1 MAMLIWA
8 LVGIPLLWVSGNA
21 TASDFDDKQLPDF
34 AEVFG
39 LGDDDIPVVLT
50 ATRLRQPR
58 AEVPASV
65 TVIEA
70 EQIEAWNVR
79 TLPELMRFVPGMF
92 IGHGDDENN
101 ASIAYHSSS
110 PSVMRRLQV
119 MVDGRS
125 VFKSGIASVVWDDIP
140 IALEDIQRIEITRGP
155 SSATYGS
162 NSFQGVINIISK
174 HPGDTLGVR
183 LRYRNG
189 NQGEDDS
196 LASYS
201 WQDDSVSY
209 RLTAQLNA
217 SNGFDGID
225 STKGADDLRD
235 SSRHGFVSLNRT
247 QGFEGGWQLN
257 TQAAYKAGH
266 TDIRQGDF
274 DQGYPDQDT
283 RQGMVMAK
291 LSRDFSANHSS
302 SVRAY
307 WQYDDR
313 TQETSVRVPTI
324 LLDPNLYA
332 LYRNNPDLARLAL
345 NESMINA
352 VASGASAE
360 QLEALATSA
369 GHPVEVSNSDL
380 DQLQAMLASTGGD
393 VANVSQEV
401 TGQTN
406 WNIADER
413 VDIEFQD
420 TRRWSNSLR
429 TVLGINM
436 RRDQVTS
443 ETYFGGKV
451 NNDTYRVFGNLE
463 WRSYDRVIVNLGGT
477 YERED
482 ANDDAFS
489 PRIGLNLLLTPQQS
503 IRLIHS
509 EAVRS
514 PDLLEQNPNYT
525 VAVSGLGD
533 NYLGL
538 SEGQFFIHQWPESRD
553 LDHERIV
560 STEVGYY
567 GRFSDPDI
575 EIDLKLFQ
583 EHMTHLIS
591 DPIQIQSLA
600 ISSDTQMD
608 IDGAEVQLNWRMT
621 PTDWIWLSSAY
632 INVELKGEDGV
643 QRNQRVDT
651 RLSAKDSVV
660 ASRHH
665 QGSRWSLTGSHF
677 WYDAYNSKYSGK
689 GNRYRRYEVSLKVFD
704 RIGRYNPWLGFH
716 LQHLVDDSSLVYAN
730 QRYSTN
736 NLYNV
741 QLGLNF

>member
-274 DQGYPDQDT
+274 DQGYPDQDA

-393 VANVSQEV
+393 VANLSQEV

-660 ASRHH
+660 ASWHH

>member
-393 VANVSQEV
+393 VANLSQEV

-583 EHMTHLIS
+583 EHLTHLIS

-660 ASRHH
+660 ASWHH

-677 WYDAYNSKYSGK
+677 WYDYYNSKYSRT

-716 LQHLVDDSSLVYAN
+716 LQHLVDDSSLVYVN

>member
-660 ASRHH
+660 ASWHH

>member
-8 LVGIPLLWVSGNA
+8 LVGIPLLWGSGNA

-393 VANVSQEV
+393 VANLSQEV

-660 ASRHH
+660 ASWHH

>member
-360 QLEALATSA
+360 QLEVLATSA
-369 GHPVEVSNSDL
+369 GYPVEVSNSDL

-393 VANVSQEV
+393 VANLSQEV

-420 TRRWSNSLR
+420 TRRWSHSLR

-482 ANDDAFS
+482 TNDDAFS

-525 VAVSGLGD
+525 VTVSGLGD

-583 EHMTHLIS
+583 EHLTHLIS

-608 IDGAEVQLNWRMT
+608 IDGAEIQLNWRMT

-660 ASRHH
+660 ASWHH

-689 GNRYRRYEVSLKVFD
+689 GNRYRRYEISLKVFD

-716 LQHLVDDSSLVYAN
+716 VQHLVDDSSLVYAN

>member
-1 MAMLIWA
+1 MAMLIWT

-21 TASDFDDKQLPDF
+21 TASDFDDRQLPGF
-34 AEVFG
+34 AEVFS

-247 QGFEGGWQLN
+247 QGFDGGWQLN

-360 QLEALATSA
+360 QLEVLATSA
-369 GHPVEVSNSDL
+369 GYPVEVSNSDL
-380 DQLQAMLASTGGD
+380 DQLQAMLASTGGE

-420 TRRWSNSLR
+420 TRRWSHSLR

-482 ANDDAFS
+482 TNDDAFS

-525 VAVSGLGD
+525 VTVSGLGD

-583 EHMTHLIS
+583 EHLTHLIS

-608 IDGAEVQLNWRMT
+608 IDGAEIQLNWRMT

-632 INVELKGEDGV
+632 INVELKGEDGE

-660 ASRHH
+660 ASWHH

-689 GNRYRRYEVSLKVFD
+689 GNRYRRYEISLKVFD

-716 LQHLVDDSSLVYAN
+716 VQHLVDDSSLVYAN

>member
-660 ASRHH
+660 ASWHH

-677 WYDAYNSKYSGK
+677 WYDYYNSKYSRT
-689 GNRYRRYEVSLKVFD
+689 GNRYRRYEISLKLFD
-704 RIGRYNPWLGFH
+704 RIGRFNPWLGFH

>member
-1 MAMLIWA
+1 MAMLIWT

-21 TASDFDDKQLPDF
+21 TASDFDDRQLPGF
-34 AEVFG
+34 AEVFS

-247 QGFEGGWQLN
+247 QGFDGGWQLN

-360 QLEALATSA
+360 QLEVLATSA
-369 GHPVEVSNSDL
+369 GYPVEVSNSDL
-380 DQLQAMLASTGGD
+380 DQLQAMLASTGGE

-401 TGQTN
+401 AGQTN

-420 TRRWSNSLR
+420 TRRWSHSLR

-482 ANDDAFS
+482 TNDDAFS

-525 VAVSGLGD
+525 VTVSGLGD

-583 EHMTHLIS
+583 EHLTHLIS

-608 IDGAEVQLNWRMT
+608 IDGAEIQLNWRMT

-632 INVELKGEDGV
+632 INVELKGEDGE

-660 ASRHH
+660 ASWHH

-689 GNRYRRYEVSLKVFD
+689 GNRYRRYEISLKVFD

-716 LQHLVDDSSLVYAN
+716 VQHLVDDSSLVYAN